1 MGQYV
6 VSQKSLCFY
15 EHVTLQRKSH
25 NIEVSFHDQNVEPVV
40 MDATELEIEPE
51 TKRVVIK
58 ESWGGCLRI
67 LETANFKLEH
77 SNSLKLYQE

>member
-1 MGQYV
+1 
-6 VSQKSLCFY
+6 
-15 EHVTLQRKSH
+15 
-25 NIEVSFHDQNVEPVV
+25 
-40 MDATELEIEPE
+40 MDATELEKEPE

>member
-1 MGQYV
+1 MILNYCCLTEIPGKIYLLKTKFFIIVFSLKNLVYVFLEQYV

-40 MDATELEIEPE
+40 F
-51 TKRVVIK
+51 RV
-58 ESWGGCLRI
+58 I
-67 LETANFKLEH
+67 L
-77 SNSLKLYQE
+77 